1 MINNFITQRLKL
13 AYLRPYTN
21 STTQKAGKQQWKRA
35 TQ

>member
-13 AYLRPYTN
+13 AYPRPYTN
-21 STTQKAGKQQWKRA
+21 STTQKADRQQWKKA